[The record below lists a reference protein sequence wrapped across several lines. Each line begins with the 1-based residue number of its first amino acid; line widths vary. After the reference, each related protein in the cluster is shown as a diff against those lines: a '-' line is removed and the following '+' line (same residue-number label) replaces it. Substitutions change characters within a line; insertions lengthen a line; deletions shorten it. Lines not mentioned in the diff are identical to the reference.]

1 MSSFDPKKGSGGVKL
16 RSKVNFA
23 PIFTK
28 FGGKEPLCKL
38 LKNLSIF
45 WLWAPPFDP
54 PRRVQG
60 RHVGVKPYLVSDL
73 HQIWC
78 EVTFLQVIKGAFI
91 FWLWFPLMTPFKL
104 NSKDYFWI
112 ILLDRNTLDGFF
124 YPISSIFQPQVP
136 TAQEW
141 KVRNIYDT
149 IQEAVLWLC
158 KGPNSRKPTSYL
170 LTYKKEKPK
179 STFHNQRKAPNACN
193 IVINHF
199 PRIDD
204 CFWLV
209 GWLLQ
214 RSLICKACLEPR
226 GWHRPTQ

>member
-1 MSSFDPKKGSGGVKL
+1 MGQNRFKHYLSSNLHQIWWEGVFLKVIKGSSIRFSSFWLLVLHLTPRRGQGGSNGGQKGVKWGL
-16 RSKVNFA
+16 KVNFA

-38 LKNLSIF
+38 SKNLSIF
-45 WLWAPPFDP
+45 WIWAPPFDP

-124 YPISSIFQPQVP
+124 TPSLAFSATGPCC
-136 TAQEW
+136 TGM
-141 KVRNIYDT
+141 KGRNIYDT
-149 IQEAVLWLC
+149 
-158 KGPNSRKPTSYL
+158 S
-170 LTYKKEKPK
+170 
-179 STFHNQRKAPNACN
+179 QR
-193 IVINHF
+193 
-199 PRIDD
+199 
-204 CFWLV
+204 
-209 GWLLQ
+209 
-214 RSLICKACLEPR
+214 
-226 GWHRPTQ
+226 